1 MICSILSSFGLYHAH
16 CKYHVETLD
25 AINFLWWV
33 MFFHSSKLG
42 WIWTP
47 NSFFSSISKLS
58 SDLSPL
64 GEVLWVCST
73 HAWFRSRLDMWG
85 AEFGCSLSGY
95 FLSKIF
101 PFSSDCS
108 ALDSG
113 LSFPRLEKLWFS
125 TRAWCS
131 VYTEPALR
139 LEEKQQNGVLTPQ
152 NPLPHAWM
160 MPHWNLLFFTL
171 LCLHVAAPVYVHI
184 WRVYSMWS
192 R

>member
-73 HAWFRSRLDMWG
+73 HAWFRSWLDMWG
-85 AEFGCSLSGY
+85 AEFGCSLSGS

-108 ALDSG
+108 AWTQDSDSLGWKNCDFPLVLDAPCTLSLLSG
-113 LSFPRLEKLWFS
+113 WKRSSKMEYLLHRMPSLMPGWCLTGIYFS
-125 TRAWCS
+125 SPSCA
-131 VYTEPALR
+131 
-139 LEEKQQNGVLTPQ
+139 
-152 NPLPHAWM
+152 
-160 MPHWNLLFFTL
+160 
-171 LCLHVAAPVYVHI
+171 
-184 WRVYSMWS
+184 SM
-192 R
+192 